1 MVTLAEIDAE
11 IARRQGAAPSLSAID
26 AEIARRKEAEP
37 EGFFGASVIE
47 PAATLVSGAIAEPIA
62 GLAGIAQSVNP
73 FAEPGAGAEA
83 VEATREA
90 LTFQP
95 RTEAGQESLETV
107 GEAIQPVAEAFG
119 EAEQTLGDIG
129 FEVAGPVGGAIG
141 KAIPTLLL
149 ELAGAASAKGIT
161 KLKTGKEV
169 DKLIKEAAP
178 STEQLKDASRTV
190 FKEIEDLGVTVKP
203 DGFQALTRNIEK
215 AAREVGASPRTT
227 KTVFGVIDDF
237 KEVAERGTPITLSE
251 LDELRT
257 VAQNAAKSLDPAQK
271 APAVAIIDEI
281 DGFLE
286 GAGSGIL
293 NKPKGAPNIGAEYKA
308 ARQMWGRARKGELLT
323 EAIEKAKDTASGFEN
338 GLRIEFRK
346 ILKNKRQSKF
356 LNADEKAAMNQVS
369 RGTKAS
375 NLAKLLG
382 RLGISEGQAINIVNP
397 LVGGAAAGA
406 VLGTPGAVAV
416 PIIGQVSKQL
426 AQRLTQGNA
435 KFAQQVVNAG
445 NNAEQITKAY
455 VRNTPKGQR
464 SSIELSE
471 LLLRNEVDL
480 NTARSALAKDSADI
494 VKQGQRARQGAV
506 VGGTLRPEN

>member
-47 PAATLVSGAIAEPIA
+47 PVATLVSGAIAEPIA

-73 FAEPGAGAEA
+73 FAEEGAGAEA

-107 GEAIQPVAEAFG
+107 GEVIEPAAEAFG

-129 FEVAGPVGGAIG
+129 FEVAGPIGGAIG

-149 ELAGAASAKGIT
+149 EVAGAASAKGIT

-169 DKLIKEAAP
+169 DNLIKEAAP

-237 KEVAERGTPITLSE
+237 KEVA
-251 LDELRT
+251 
-257 VAQNAAKSLDPAQK
+257 QNAAKSLDPAQK

-293 NKPKGAPNIGAEYKA
+293 NKPTGAPNIGAEYKA
-308 ARQMWGRARKGELLT
+308 ARQMWGRARKSELIQD
-323 EAIEKAKDTASGFEN
+323 AIETAKGPAQAASGLEN
-338 GLRIEFRK
+338 SLRIEFRK
-346 ILKNKRQSKF
+346 ILRNKRQKNF
-356 LNADEKAAMNQVS
+356 FTADEKEAMGQVV

-382 RLGISEGQAINIVNP
+382 RMGFSEGQAINFVNP
-397 LVGGAAAGA
+397 ILGGAAGA
-406 VLGTPGAVAV
+406 ATFGAPGAIAV
-416 PIIGQVSKQL
+416 PIIGQVSKGL
-426 AQRLTQGNA
+426 AQRLTKANA
-435 KFAQQVVNAG
+435 KFADQVVRAG
-445 NNAEQITKAY
+445 SNAEQITKAY
-455 VRNTPKGQR
+455 LRNTPKAQR
-464 SSIELSE
+464 SASELAE

-480 NTARSALAKDSADI
+480 GTARSALAKDAADL